1 MNVISCLFIITAW
14 TPLKPHF
21 FGLLTP
27 PRLGIFIMMSLADK
41 RLSKNPPS
49 PFHGRVSAFSEG
61 IVKHQLLDRGWGRP
75 LKIKK
80 AHCTLPEWSVHRVE
94 RIKWISQQIGPDLMN
109 SQSHQKWVCKSV
121 KRFVGFYI
129 GMIWWPS
136 RDARRTN
143 PSKFTEIL
151 PPRANLI
158 QTPLS
163 IHSRCLKAPIIIP
176 FFNIHSFFCQNLASD
191 HSFNHFLIRWPIP
204 SRFFVLWNPIKIWN
218 LFRCV
223 VQWIVRHH
231 LKHW

>member
-1 MNVISCLFIITAW
+1 
-14 TPLKPHF
+14 
-21 FGLLTP
+21 
-27 PRLGIFIMMSLADK
+27 MMSLADK

-80 AHCTLPEWSVHRVE
+80 AHCTALPEWSVHRVE

-121 KRFVGFYI
+121 KSFVGFYYRWSDGQVVTLAGPI
-129 GMIWWPS
+129 RQNSPRFCRQGQISFRPCFPFIVGVSKHPS
-136 RDARRTN
+136 SFHFST
-143 PSKFTEIL
+143 FIL
-151 PPRANLI
+151 FLLELGIRSLF
-158 QTPLS
+158 Q
-163 IHSRCLKAPIIIP
+163 
-176 FFNIHSFFCQNLASD
+176 SFFDQTRS
-191 HSFNHFLIRWPIP
+191 
-204 SRFFVLWNPIKIWN
+204 VLWNPIKIWN

>member
-1 MNVISCLFIITAW
+1 
-14 TPLKPHF
+14 
-21 FGLLTP
+21 
-27 PRLGIFIMMSLADK
+27 MSLADK

-80 AHCTLPEWSVHRVE
+80 AHCTIPEWSVHRVE

-109 SQSHQKWVCKSV
+109 SQPHQKWVCKSV
-121 KRFVGFYI
+121 KRFVGFYGGWSDGQVVRLAGPI
-129 GMIWWPS
+129 RQNSPRFCRQGQISFRPRFPFIVGVSKHPS
-136 RDARRTN
+136 SFHFST
-143 PSKFTEIL
+143 FIL
-151 PPRANLI
+151 
-158 QTPLS
+158 
-163 IHSRCLKAPIIIP
+163 
-176 FFNIHSFFCQNLASD
+176 FFCQNLASD

-223 VQWIVRHH
+223 VQWIVMHH